1 MTFRHYIDIK
11 ERGLVNVKER
21 KGLVRLTFSDFSIKF
36 PKSTDNN
43 RANVNKVREYGV
55 NKQQFWVTLVL
66 LITCSN

>member
-43 RANVNKVREYGV
+43 RANVNKVREYGI
-55 NKQQFWVTLVL
+55 NK
-66 LITCSN
+66 